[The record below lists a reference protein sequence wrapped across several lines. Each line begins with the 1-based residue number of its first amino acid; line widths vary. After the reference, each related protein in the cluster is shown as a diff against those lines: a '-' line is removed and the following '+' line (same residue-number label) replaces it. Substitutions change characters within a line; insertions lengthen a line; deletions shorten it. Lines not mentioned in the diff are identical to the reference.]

1 MNAPAPVTVTDDRA
15 ANRYEAR
22 LGGEVAGVAAYLRAE
37 GLIALV
43 HTEVDPVYEGN
54 GVGSALTRHALDA
67 ARADGLRVLAVC
79 PFVAG
84 WMARHPEYG
93 DLAYENRSTVTD

>member
-1 MNAPAPVTVTDDRA
+1 MTDDRA
-15 ANRYEAR
+15 AQRFEAR
-22 LGGEVAGVAAYLRAE
+22 LGGELAGVAAYLRAE
-37 GLIALV
+37 GLLALV

-84 WMARHPEYG
+84 WMERHPEYR
-93 DLAYENRSTVTD
+93 DLAYENRSRVTD

>member
-1 MNAPAPVTVTDDRA
+1 MTDDRA
-15 ANRYEAR
+15 AHRFEAR
-22 LGGEVAGVAAYLRAE
+22 LGGELAGVAAYLRAE
-37 GLIALV
+37 GLLALV

-54 GVGSALTRHALDA
+54 GVGSALTRHALDT

-84 WMARHPEYG
+84 WMARHPEYR
-93 DLAYENRSTVTD
+93 DLAYENRSRVTD

>member
-1 MNAPAPVTVTDDRA
+1 MAVTDDRA
-15 ANRYEAR
+15 AHRFEAR
-22 LGGEVAGVAAYLRAE
+22 LGGELAGVAAYLRAE
-37 GLIALV
+37 GLLALV

-54 GVGSALTRHALDA
+54 GVGSALTRHALDT

-84 WMARHPEYG
+84 WMERHPEYR
-93 DLAYENRSTVTD
+93 DLAYENRSRVTD

>member
-1 MNAPAPVTVTDDRA
+1 MNAPTPVTVTDDRA
-15 ANRYEAR
+15 AQRFEAR
-22 LGGEVAGVAAYLRAE
+22 LGGELAGVAAYLRAE
-37 GLIALV
+37 GLLALV

-54 GVGSALTRHALDA
+54 GVGSALTRHALDT

-84 WMARHPEYG
+84 WMERHPEYR
-93 DLAYENRSTVTD
+93 DLAYENRSRVTD